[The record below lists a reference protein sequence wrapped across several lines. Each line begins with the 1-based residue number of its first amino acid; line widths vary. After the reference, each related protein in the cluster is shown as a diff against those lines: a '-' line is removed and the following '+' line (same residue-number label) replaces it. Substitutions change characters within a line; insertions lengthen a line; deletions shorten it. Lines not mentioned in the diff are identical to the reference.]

1 MAIKRKKSKKRRL
14 VPSYEINDED
24 INFFLTSI
32 KKVEGSYPKIR
43 DLQKLLRPR
52 LDLFKINTI
61 LRYLERD
68 KRLETDLDGNIIW
81 IREDSNSANKQ
92 SLAERADLSKDFLE
106 FFRKK
111 NNQRSENEDE
121 VEDGDDAS
129 DETYQ

>member
-1 MAIKRKKSKKRRL
+1 M
-14 VPSYEINDED
+14 
-24 INFFLTSI
+24 TSI

-81 IREDSNSANKQ
+81 IREDSGNANKL
-92 SLAERADLSKDFLE
+92 SLAERANLSKEFLDF
-106 FFRKK
+106 FSK
-111 NNQRSENEDE
+111 NHNQRSEEEE
-121 VEDGDDAS
+121 VEDGDDIG
-129 DETYQ
+129 DQTKQ

>member
-1 MAIKRKKSKKRRL
+1 MA
-14 VPSYEINDED
+14 
-24 INFFLTSI
+24 SI

-81 IREDSNSANKQ
+81 IREDSNEANKL
-92 SLAERADLSKDFLE
+92 SLAERANLSKEFLE
-106 FFRKK
+106 FFSK
-111 NNQRSENEDE
+111 NHNQRLEEED
-121 VEDGDDAS
+121 VEDGDDTG
-129 DETYQ
+129 DQTKQ